1 MSAYE
6 AGRQQAERDLL
17 KNGGSSYTVEEKAIM
32 EGYSDDDDIEDFVIG
47 YESVMDEQNHD

>member
-17 KNGGSSYTVEEKAIM
+17 KNGGSSYTVEEKAIID
-32 EGYSDDDDIEDFVIG
+32 GYSDDDDIEDFVIG
-47 YESVMDEQNHD
+47 YESVMSEQ